1 MILVSRQLFLSLI
14 LVLISC
20 QPNLSTNIIRGYTQG
35 TTYTIKYNCN
45 DNNIQTQAIDSLL
58 SNVDYSMSSYIDS
71 SLISLINKNHTVALD
86 SLITRVLIRSIEIC
100 HETNGMF
107 DVTVAPM
114 VSYWGFGPNKTY
126 NRNNQKAS
134 SYSEIVGCDK
144 IILNNNMLFKSDSVS
159 IDLNGIAQ
167 GFTVDYLSEYLVS
180 KGVNDFMIE
189 VGGEVRCFGSNLG
202 RGWKIG
208 IDAPTESKHDFAF
221 ILNLTNTSLATS
233 GSYRNYYY
241 SDSKKISHTINPKTL
256 MPASN
261 SLLSATVLYDDC
273 MSADAYA
280 TACMSFGVEDAKL
293 FLKNNN
299 IAGCLIYLD
308 GLDTVPYL
316 TPSFSSFLH

>member
-1 MILVSRQLFLSLI
+1 MSLI

-20 QPNLSTNIIRGYTQG
+20 QPNLKTNIIRGYTQG

-45 DNNIQTQAIDSLL
+45 DNVIQTQAIDSLL

-71 SLISLINKNHTVALD
+71 SLISLINQNHTVVLD
-86 SLITRVLIRSIEIC
+86 SLITKVLIRSIEIC

-107 DVTVAPM
+107 DVTVDPI
-114 VSYWGFGPNKTY
+114 VNSWGFGPNKNY
-126 NRNNQKAS
+126 NRNNQKAY
-134 SYSEIVGCDK
+134 SYSDIIGCDK
-144 IILNNNMLFKSDSVS
+144 IIINNNTLFKSDSVS

-167 GFTVDYLSEYLVS
+167 GFTVDYLSEYLFS
-180 KGVNDFMIE
+180 QGVNDFMIE

-208 IDAPTESKHDFAF
+208 IDAPTESKRDFAF
-221 ILNLTNTSLATS
+221 ILNLTNNSLATS

-241 SDSKKISHTINPKTL
+241 SGSQKISHTINPKTL

-261 SLLSATVLYDDC
+261 SLLSATVLYDNC

-299 IAGCLIYLD
+299 ISGCLIYLD
-308 GLDTVPYL
+308 GLDTVSYL
-316 TPSFSSFLH
+316 TPSLSSFLH